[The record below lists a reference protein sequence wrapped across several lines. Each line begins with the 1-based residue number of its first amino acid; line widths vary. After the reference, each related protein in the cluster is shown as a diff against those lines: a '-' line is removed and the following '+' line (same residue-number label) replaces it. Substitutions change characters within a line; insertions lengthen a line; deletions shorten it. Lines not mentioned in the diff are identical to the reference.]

1 MRLQCCPGHCH
12 VLQLLLPSYY
22 AVLTQQALFIT
33 ISFLVYHSVR
43 TTYHMAQYIL
53 TIKKKHR
60 GHTKHAIVLTPKL
73 YNKSQ
78 TYPSPSCVV
87 AELVCWVRGRW
98 GGGELSSAKFKLQY
112 FGINHTAQCECKH
125 THTHTQLNINMYSS
139 IRIHIGMRK

>member
-12 VLQLLLPSYY
+12 VLQLLLPTYNV
-22 AVLTQQALFIT
+22 AHTTTLFIT

-87 AELVCWVRGRW
+87 AELVRWLIGRG
-98 GGGELSSAKFKLQY
+98 GDGELSSAKFKLQY

-125 THTHTQLNINMYSS
+125 THSHTAKHKYVFIYTHTYRNA
-139 IRIHIGMRK
+139 

>member
-1 MRLQCCPGHCH
+1 MLSRTLSRATTSTTNLLCCAHTTSIIYYYFISCLSFCSH
-12 VLQLLLPSYY
+12 HISYG
-22 AVLTQQALFIT
+22 I
-33 ISFLVYHSVR
+33 VYFDN
-43 TTYHMAQYIL
+43 Q
-53 TIKKKHR
+53 KKKHR

-87 AELVCWVRGRW
+87 AELVCWLRGRW

-125 THTHTQLNINMYSS
+125 THSHTAKHKYVFIYTHTY
-139 IRIHIGMRK
+139 RYA

>member
-1 MRLQCCPGHCH
+1 MLSRTLSRATTSTTKLLCCAHTT
-12 VLQLLLPSYY
+12 SIIYY
-22 AVLTQQALFIT
+22 YFISCLSFCSHH
-33 ISFLVYHSVR
+33 ISHGIVYFDN
-43 TTYHMAQYIL
+43 
-53 TIKKKHR
+53 KKKHR

-87 AELVCWVRGRW
+87 AELVCWLRGRW

-125 THTHTQLNINMYSS
+125 THS
-139 IRIHIGMRK
+139 